1 MLRLS
6 RLSPLP
12 RWLSCFCLLLVAGT
26 LRRSAAEE
34 PEGDD
39 ANKLDDYYYSPYY
52 DKDGEYDGQG
62 GNGGSGYS
70 SSSYQSSSS
79 SSGEK
84 ITYWTDYAIFPKRCI
99 V

>member
-6 RLSPLP
+6 RRLSLVPL
-12 RWLSCFCLLLVAGT
+12 WLGFVCLLLLVVAP
-26 LRRSAAEE
+26 RRIAAEE

-52 DKDGEYDGQG
+52 DADGEYDGQG

-70 SSSYQSSSS
+70 SSSYGSS